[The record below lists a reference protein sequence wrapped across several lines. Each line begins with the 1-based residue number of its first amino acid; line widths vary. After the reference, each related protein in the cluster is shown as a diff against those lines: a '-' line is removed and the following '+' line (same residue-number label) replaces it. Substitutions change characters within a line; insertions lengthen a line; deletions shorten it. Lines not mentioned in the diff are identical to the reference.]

1 MFGRRACCL
10 PRGFVNRIARRL
22 LPRGA
27 DCDAGICCAS
37 LKRRL
42 PSRDA
47 RSGGDTDER
56 LVRHPRG
63 RPRAGIR
70 GFDDRQVAV
79 LLKVMR
85 SSGES
90 AVTKSDLALV
100 KSELTRMDASLRREI
115 TATRTE
121 LRSSVA
127 ELRAEI
133 ASSAAELRG
142 EIATAKAELRAGMN
156 AMANKL
162 LLSQL
167 PVAGR
172 ERRLS
177 CRRQRRF
184 PAADLERRSSLS
196 YPLPG
201 GSGRR
206 PQSGRFSC
214 RRPGAAAFLPP
225 TSGVDTRQVEE
236 WRETRMGDKKVAPP
250 SGRQD
255 SRPSQRSTRKSPGPM
270 GD

>member
-22 LPRGA
+22 LPRDA

-47 RSGGDTDER
+47 RAGGDTDER

-121 LRSSVA
+121 LRSPVA

-142 EIATAKAELRAGMN
+142 EIATAKAELRAECHECHGQQ
-156 AMANKL
+156 A
-162 LLSQL
+162 
-167 PVAGR
+167 P
-172 ERRLS
+172 
-177 CRRQRRF
+177 C
-184 PAADLERRSSLS
+184 SSLS
-196 YPLPG
+196 YPLPPPLRISALPACRAPPVGLPCRVRGASPRPVFG
-201 GSGRR
+201 GSCDPADERRLLRSFLTQLLRR
-206 PQSGRFSC
+206 PEGSH
-214 RRPGAAAFLPP
+214 P
-225 TSGVDTRQVEE
+225 
-236 WRETRMGDKKVAPP
+236 
-250 SGRQD
+250 
-255 SRPSQRSTRKSPGPM
+255 
-270 GD
+270 

>member
-1 MFGRRACCL
+1 MNASFDTLAA
-10 PRGFVNRIARRL
+10 ARE
-22 LPRGA
+22 
-27 DCDAGICCAS
+27 
-37 LKRRL
+37 
-42 PSRDA
+42 
-47 RSGGDTDER
+47 T
-56 LVRHPRG
+56 
-63 RPRAGIR
+63 GIR

-100 KSELTRMDASLRREI
+100 KSEFTRMDASLRREI

-121 LRSSVA
+121 LRSPVA

-172 ERRLS
+172 ER
-177 CRRQRRF
+177 Q
-184 PAADLERRSSLS
+184 
-196 YPLPG
+196 
-201 GSGRR
+201 
-206 PQSGRFSC
+206 FSC
-214 RRPGAAAFLPP
+214 RRPGAAVFLPP

-236 WRETRMGDKKVAPP
+236 WKTRMGDKKVAPP
-250 SGRQD
+250 SGRQE
-255 SRPSQRSTRKSPGPM
+255 SRLYPSRVTFRGLHP
-270 GD
+270 

>member
-22 LPRGA
+22 LPRDA

-47 RSGGDTDER
+47 RAGGDTDER

-121 LRSSVA
+121 LRSPVA

-172 ERRLS
+172 ERR
-177 CRRQRRF
+177 
-184 PAADLERRSSLS
+184 
-196 YPLPG
+196 
-201 GSGRR
+201 
-206 PQSGRFSC
+206 FSC
-214 RRPGAAAFLPP
+214 RRPPGWTQGKSRNGRQEWATRSRGRDAGCPAPPAQIRTCPLRHTAP
-225 TSGVDTRQVEE
+225 TSGNDGRPRRPPYPTPACVTATRLCV
-236 WRETRMGDKKVAPP
+236 
-250 SGRQD
+250 
-255 SRPSQRSTRKSPGPM
+255 RSVLW
-270 GD
+270 

>member
-22 LPRGA
+22 LPRDA

-47 RSGGDTDER
+47 RAGGDTDER

-121 LRSSVA
+121 LRSPVA

-167 PVAGR
+167 PVAGL
-172 ERRLS
+172 ERRL
-177 CRRQRRF
+177 F
-184 PAADLERRSSLS
+184 
-196 YPLPG
+196 LPPTWSG
-201 GSGRR
+201 G
-206 PQSGRFSC
+206 FL
-214 RRPGAAAFLPP
+214 AAAFLPP

-236 WRETRMGDKKVAPP
+236 WKTRMGDKKVAPP
-250 SGRQD
+250 SGRLE
-255 SRPSQRSTRKSPGPM
+255 KSPLPAGGKTVVPPNQQQTSRIIRP
-270 GD
+270 

>member
-90 AVTKSDLALV
+90 AVTKSDFALV

-121 LRSSVA
+121 LRSPVA

-172 ERRLS
+172 ERR
-177 CRRQRRF
+177 
-184 PAADLERRSSLS
+184 
-196 YPLPG
+196 
-201 GSGRR
+201 
-206 PQSGRFSC
+206 FSC
-214 RRPGAAAFLPP
+214 RRPGAAVSSRRAPE
-225 TSGVDTRQVEE
+225 RQLGE
-236 WRETRMGDKKVAPP
+236 KN
-250 SGRQD
+250 GRQE
-255 SRPSQRSTRKSPGPM
+255 SRPSCGRQESRPSSSNL
-270 GD
+270 

>member
-1 MFGRRACCL
+1 MRTRGWIEGGPGAMFGRRACRL

-90 AVTKSDLALV
+90 AVTKSDFALV

-121 LRSSVA
+121 LRSPV
-127 ELRAEI
+127 
-133 ASSAAELRG
+133 AELRG

-156 AMANKL
+156 AMANKM

-172 ERRLS
+172 ERR
-177 CRRQRRF
+177 
-184 PAADLERRSSLS
+184 
-196 YPLPG
+196 
-201 GSGRR
+201 
-206 PQSGRFSC
+206 FSC
-214 RRPGAAAFLPP
+214 RRPPGW
-225 TSGVDTRQVEE
+225 TQGKSRNGRRQE
-236 WRETRMGDKKVAPP
+236 WA
-250 SGRQD
+250 
-255 SRPSQRSTRKSPGPM
+255 TRKSPLPAGGKKVVPPN
-270 GD
+270 GRQESRLYPSRVTFRGLHP

>member
-1 MFGRRACCL
+1 MFGRRACRL

-90 AVTKSDLALV
+90 AVTKSDFALV

-121 LRSSVA
+121 LRSPVA

-172 ERRLS
+172 ERR
-177 CRRQRRF
+177 
-184 PAADLERRSSLS
+184 
-196 YPLPG
+196 
-201 GSGRR
+201 
-206 PQSGRFSC
+206 FSC
-214 RRPGAAAFLPP
+214 RRPGAAVSSRRAPE
-225 TSGVDTRQVEE
+225 RQLGAEE
-236 WRETRMGDKKVAPP
+236 WATGNRP
-250 SGRQD
+250 SCGRQE
-255 SRPSQRSTRKSPGPM
+255 SRPSQRSTRKSPLPAGGKKVVPPN
-270 GD
+270 GRQESRLYPSRVTFRGLHP

>member
-1 MFGRRACCL
+1 MNASFDTLAA
-10 PRGFVNRIARRL
+10 ARE
-22 LPRGA
+22 
-27 DCDAGICCAS
+27 
-37 LKRRL
+37 
-42 PSRDA
+42 
-47 RSGGDTDER
+47 T
-56 LVRHPRG
+56 
-63 RPRAGIR
+63 GIR

-100 KSELTRMDASLRREI
+100 KSEFTRMDASLRREI

-121 LRSSVA
+121 LRSPVA

-172 ERRLS
+172 ER
-177 CRRQRRF
+177 Q
-184 PAADLERRSSLS
+184 
-196 YPLPG
+196 
-201 GSGRR
+201 
-206 PQSGRFSC
+206 FSC
-214 RRPGAAAFLPP
+214 RRPGAAVFLPP
-225 TSGVDTRQVEE
+225 TWSGGFLAADLRGGHKASRGME
-236 WRETRMGDKKVAPP
+236 DKN
-250 SGRQD
+250 GRQE
-255 SRPSQRSTRKSPGPM
+255 SRPSQRAARKSPVPFSSNL
-270 GD
+270 